1 MYQVPIIGIVQAIHV
16 MASLRVET
24 KESDPIALKFVKKTP
39 LRLHAPFLH
48 YINIGKYLILKLNHN
63 QTCALSVTVPFYIRS
78 IYFQLCK

>member
-39 LRLHAPFLH
+39 LRLHACIISSLH
-48 YINIGKYLILKLNHN
+48 
-63 QTCALSVTVPFYIRS
+63 
-78 IYFQLCK
+78 